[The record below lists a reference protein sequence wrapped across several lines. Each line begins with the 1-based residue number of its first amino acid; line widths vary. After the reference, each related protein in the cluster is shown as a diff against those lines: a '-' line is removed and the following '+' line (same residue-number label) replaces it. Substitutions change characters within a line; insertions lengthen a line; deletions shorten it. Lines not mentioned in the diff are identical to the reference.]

1 MWVTLIAA
9 LGFAGAGFE
18 CGGVV
23 VALRGAWQQVD
34 RQEQRGTMT
43 NKRVLRG
50 CVWPL
55 KRVAISPMKF
65 ATFPLVVLL
74 ALVSWASGQVTD
86 GQWTYIVENGGA
98 TIVGSTATGAVTI
111 PSVLGGFAVKKVGN
125 GQLPPVFGNTNASV
139 TSVNIPD
146 SVTSIGEF
154 AFYGCTGLTSVSIPN
169 SVTSIGEFAFAN
181 CTGLTSV
188 SIPNSVTSIGRSV
201 FYGCTGLTSV
211 NIGSGVTSIGV
222 AAFFSCI
229 GLTSVNIP
237 DSVTSIGSDAFNGC
251 TGLTSIYFRGDMPAA
266 GDAIFRNIDPAGI
279 VYYLISSTGWGDTY
293 AGWQTASYIIEPKI
307 AIYNYRGNAR
317 TLGGEASLLVTA
329 AGSLVIDLNTDQAT
343 YIGLLAFG
351 TGGNRVRYF
360 QERPFDNFI
369 TTQVSGPRG
378 TSYTVLAKAVAPET
392 PVDGIVMQ
400 QVQAVGLNSN
410 VTIRTLPSPL
420 RWILPRTFKSTSLTI
435 TDEYGADYLAREN
448 GTYTLNDKATTAYN
462 NAGLGVGDFVTFMR
476 NFYTERG
483 IQKLPPRPS

>member
-1 MWVTLIAA
+1 MVNGLTSSKM
-9 LGFAGAGFE
+9 AG
-18 CGGVV
+18 
-23 VALRGAWQQVD
+23 R
-34 RQEQRGTMT
+34 RSR
-43 NKRVLRG
+43 
-50 CVWPL
+50 
-55 KRVAISPMKF
+55 S
-65 ATFPLVVLL
+65 
-74 ALVSWASGQVTD
+74 
-86 GQWTYIVENGGA
+86 
-98 TIVGSTATGAVTI
+98 STATGAVTI

-146 SVTSIGEF
+146 SVTISIGS
-154 AFYGCTGLTSVSIPN
+154 ASATYSSIDGALFNKTATTLLLYPFVQTRLITIPT
-169 SVTSIGEFAFAN
+169 SVTSIGELAFAN

-251 TGLTSIYFRGDMPAA
+251 TGLTSIYFRGDMPSA

-279 VYYLISSTGWGDTY
+279 VYYLVSSTGWGDTY

-378 TSYTVLAKAVAPET
+378 TSYTVLAKAVAFEA

-435 TDEYGADYLAREN
+435 TEEYGADYLAREN

-483 IQKLPPRPS
+483 ILKLPPRPS